1 MERIWADYES
11 VEPYLIP
18 DTGDETVM
26 DVKVD
31 YGSSAGSSKPYQV
44 FFELIIGSLCYAQSL

>member
-18 DTGDETVM
+18 DIGDETVM

-31 YGSSAGSSKPYQV
+31 YGSSAGSSKPFQV
-44 FFELIIGSLCYAQSL
+44 GF